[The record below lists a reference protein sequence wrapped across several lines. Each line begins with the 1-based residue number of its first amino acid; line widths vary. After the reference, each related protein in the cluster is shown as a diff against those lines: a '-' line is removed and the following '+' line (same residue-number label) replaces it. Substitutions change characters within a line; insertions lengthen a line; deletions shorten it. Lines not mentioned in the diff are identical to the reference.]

1 MRRACQ
7 SRLGARVYIG
17 YSGMYIRNMRLS
29 TASVPSAGDPSASF
43 IDHGRATTAPWGTPA
58 QQQHQQ
64 HMQAALD
71 ALLRG
76 EEPAP
81 LLAASGPL
89 SPLLLIISLD
99 FSLVL
104 DLIRCVRGGLLF
116 PHTYTF
122 NLSSFSFSP
131 RTTIRMLKTAKK
143 LIIWAD
149 WLATSSPWALPSL
162 QPPR

>member
-1 MRRACQ
+1 M
-7 SRLGARVYIG
+7 VW
-17 YSGMYIRNMRLS
+17 
-29 TASVPSAGDPSASF
+29 
-43 IDHGRATTAPWGTPA
+43 ATTAPWGTPA

-131 RTTIRMLKTAKK
+131 PPKDGIPSA
-143 LIIWAD
+143 
-149 WLATSSPWALPSL
+149 SPASNAVAASAAAGALPSPAAL
-162 QPPR
+162 VADTALATPRGARRPAAADRPVLRAAVLHAPRRAG

>member
-1 MRRACQ
+1 MRCVPQDRPFERLRRACQ
-7 SRLGARVYIG
+7 SRLGARDIIADCDDIISLPHV
-17 YSGMYIRNMRLS
+17 S
-29 TASVPSAGDPSASF
+29 TSSVPSAGDPSASF
-43 IDHGRATTAPWGTPA
+43 IDHGRATTAPWGTLA

-116 PHTYTF
+116 PH
-122 NLSSFSFSP
+122 
-131 RTTIRMLKTAKK
+131 
-143 LIIWAD
+143 
-149 WLATSSPWALPSL
+149 
-162 QPPR
+162 